1 MDLIDADRS
10 QAVLGNQDQTE
21 PGHGGLE
28 AGGPRPGAGPLE
40 MICHGFQVDVVVAG
54 LGAAAGDGGAVGGGQ
69 GAVGATL
76 GTCQVQGAGQD
87 VPHRCAPQEGGV
99 LRIVEGGVGPGG
111 APGGDHLRPALVQ
124 VPESHGQSPASR
136 GGRPPG
142 GTQREQQP
150 GPRRLRVGSP
160 DESGVGWAGDGCE
173 RLSQGPGGGQ
183 GAEDGGLVDGIVA
196 LGERSEPPCGGG
208 QQSGQAGQLLQA
220 GDLGQALQVGGAAGA
235 GV

>member
-1 MDLIDADRS
+1 MVS
-10 QAVLGNQDQTE
+10 
-21 PGHGGLE
+21 
-28 AGGPRPGAGPLE
+28 PRLPE
-40 MICHGFQVDVVVAG
+40 
-54 LGAAAGDGGAVGGGQ
+54 GAVHQVALSGSNSPVR
-69 GAVGATL
+69 AVSVS
-76 GTCQVQGAGQD
+76 VQRNQNI
-87 VPHRCAPQEGGV
+87 GV
-99 LRIVEGGVGPGG
+99 H
-111 APGGDHLRPALVQ
+111 D
-124 VPESHGQSPASR
+124 
-136 GGRPPG
+136 
-142 GTQREQQP
+142 
-150 GPRRLRVGSP
+150 GSP